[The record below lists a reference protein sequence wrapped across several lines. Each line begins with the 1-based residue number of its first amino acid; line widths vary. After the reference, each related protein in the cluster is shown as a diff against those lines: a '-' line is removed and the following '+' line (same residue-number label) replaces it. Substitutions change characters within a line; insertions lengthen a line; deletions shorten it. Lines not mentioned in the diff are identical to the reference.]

1 MLRLFFYKL
10 NIIILSFSSL
20 LLSQNVMAKGNLIA
34 RCEKLE
40 TQHLGIDDAGFAVSN
55 QKYKIE
61 TGKCYKLE
69 IASTGKHEYI
79 LRAPEFFSSIYI
91 RKLDIANTEI
101 GINSLRS
108 IDFDDEVS
116 VKLYF
121 LVVKP
126 GTYEIRDKYLA
137 DKGTRFEIEVE

>member
-1 MLRLFFYKL
+1 MQFRNQKYILVILFVLFFS
-10 NIIILSFSSL
+10 NSVF
-20 LLSQNVMAKGNLIA
+20 AKGNLIA

-40 TQHLGIDDAGFAVSN
+40 TQHLGIDDAGFAVSK
-55 QKYKIE
+55 QKYQIE

-91 RKLDIANTEI
+91 RKLDVANTEI